1 MLILLEQTAIL
12 HYGPAGMADPAGGSI
27 SATNQLLMQTLL
39 VLQGQRGHQQQA
51 QSTPATTVG
60 GLGAPAQQRLISDA
74 HAAHMQPAPSAMH
87 PARDH
92 LSTSGTCNLEFASQG
107 VPYSSHGHYG
117 YAQPALS
124 RQQPEQHMAE
134 QHYDSMREPG
144 QLPPQHQLTYPP
156 QQQYSSHL
164 HQQPPSVLHSR
175 QPLSTYAMAS
185 FADGAS
191 GGSTQWGVSGSGGVW
206 NQGESSLASSTEVPH
221 GFQAQEPP
229 IKRMRTTM
237 PGEGDCVGAV
247 DGRDVGKQEAAKL
260 WSWEDNA
267 VETASHAHRI
277 EAAWSGTVC
286 PVSTTTLRRM
296 RKRAQAMVQGT
307 SMPGEPGARGRS
319 IAATVK
325 RGKAANK
332 ARTEQRKAADGALA
346 AEDHASILSAG
357 ACTSSETGA
366 TESTTLCQESETGSN
381 SVPERSSG
389 GSGVSESNASGNCSG
404 ADSGNGHR
412 SNASECNTAG
422 SSSGD
427 SRSNLSESMSAGD
440 SSGDSWS
447 NASERQGSRSTVS
460 ESNSADSGDSQS
472 NASESNSAD
481 SSGDSHDNASE
492 SNGGDGSSGHESS
505 SNDGGR
511 DGGSS
516 GGARESS
523 SDRGSNVASDHD
535 TSSSESEA
543 RDP

>member
-1 MLILLEQTAIL
+1 M
-12 HYGPAGMADPAGGSI
+12 MVDPAGSSI

-39 VLQGQRGHQQQA
+39 VLQGQRGHQQPA

-60 GLGAPAQQRLISDA
+60 SLGAPAQRQLISDD

-92 LSTSGTCNLEFASQG
+92 LSTSGTSNLNFASQG
-107 VPYSSHGHYG
+107 VPHNPHEHCG

-124 RQQPEQHMAE
+124 SQQPEQHMRQ

-144 QLPPQHQLTYPP
+144 QLPPQHRIAYPT
-156 QQQYSSHL
+156 QQQYSSYL
-164 HQQPPSVLHSR
+164 HQQPPCVLHSR
-175 QPLSTYAMAS
+175 QPLTKYAMAS
-185 FADGAS
+185 VDDGAS
-191 GGSTQWGVSGSGGVW
+191 GGSTQSGVSGSGGVW
-206 NQGESSLASSTEVPH
+206 NQEVSSMPWSAEVRH

-237 PGEGDCVGAV
+237 PGEGGWIGA
-247 DGRDVGKQEAAKL
+247 GRDVGQQAAPQL

-267 VETASHAHRI
+267 VETASHVHRM
-277 EAAWSGTVC
+277 EAVWCGTVC
-286 PVSTTTLRRM
+286 PVSTITLRRM

-319 IAATVK
+319 TTAAVK
-325 RGKAANK
+325 RTKAADK
-332 ARTEQRKAADGALA
+332 ARTQQSKAADGALA

-381 SVPERSSG
+381 SVPVRSSG
-389 GSGVSESNASGNCSG
+389 GSGVSESNASGSCSG

-412 SNASECNTAG
+412 SNASESNTSD
-422 SSSGD
+422 SSSGN
-427 SRSNLSESMSAGD
+427 SRSNMSESNSAGD
-440 SSGDSWS
+440 SSGDSSGDSRS
-447 NASERQGSRSTVS
+447 NASDSHGSRSTF
-460 ESNSADSGDSQS
+460 
-472 NASESNSAD
+472 SESNSAD
-481 SSGDSHDNASE
+481 SSGDSRSNASESNAVDSNGDSHDNASE
-492 SNGGDGSSGHESS
+492 SNGGEDSSRHESS

-523 SDRGSNVASDHD
+523 SDRGSDVGSDHD
-535 TSSSESEA
+535 TSSSEYEA

>member
-1 MLILLEQTAIL
+1 
-12 HYGPAGMADPAGGSI
+12 
-27 SATNQLLMQTLL
+27 
-39 VLQGQRGHQQQA
+39 
-51 QSTPATTVG
+51 
-60 GLGAPAQQRLISDA
+60 
-74 HAAHMQPAPSAMH
+74 
-87 PARDH
+87 
-92 LSTSGTCNLEFASQG
+92 
-107 VPYSSHGHYG
+107 
-117 YAQPALS
+117 
-124 RQQPEQHMAE
+124 
-134 QHYDSMREPG
+134 
-144 QLPPQHQLTYPP
+144 
-156 QQQYSSHL
+156 
-164 HQQPPSVLHSR
+164 
-175 QPLSTYAMAS
+175 
-185 FADGAS
+185 
-191 GGSTQWGVSGSGGVW
+191 
-206 NQGESSLASSTEVPH
+206 
-221 GFQAQEPP
+221 
-229 IKRMRTTM
+229 MRTTR
-237 PGEGDCVGAV
+237 PGEGDWVGAV
-247 DGRDVGKQEAAKL
+247 DGRDVGEQAAAKL
-260 WSWEDNA
+260 WSWADNA

-325 RGKAANK
+325 RSKAADK

-389 GSGVSESNASGNCSG
+389 GSGVSESNASVNCSG

-412 SNASECNTAG
+412 SSASESNTG
-422 SSSGD
+422 DSSSGD
-427 SRSNLSESMSAGD
+427 SRSNMSESNSAGD
-440 SSGDSWS
+440 SSGDSRS
-447 NASERQGSRSTVS
+447 NASESHGSRSTLS
-460 ESNSADSGDSQS
+460 ESNSADSSGDSRS
-472 NASESNSAD
+472 NASESNAVD

-492 SNGGDGSSGHESS
+492 SNGGEGSSSHESS

-523 SDRGSNVASDHD
+523 SDRGSDVGSDHD
-535 TSSSESEA
+535 TSSSEFEA